1 MLASM
6 VEAMSPIGASFC
18 SVRSVNAVIIV
29 IMEACAVGFLVSFR
43 TDDRFGVVGS
53 VVSLLLAL
61 VVGIRLLFAHEKCLA
76 SARLCSRFSPY

>member
-1 MLASM
+1 MI
-6 VEAMSPIGASFC
+6 V
-18 SVRSVNAVIIV
+18 V
-29 IMEACAVGFLVSFR
+29 IMETRAVGLLVSFR

-76 SARLCSRFSPY
+76 SSRCVADFRLTDGFMAGWTRANL